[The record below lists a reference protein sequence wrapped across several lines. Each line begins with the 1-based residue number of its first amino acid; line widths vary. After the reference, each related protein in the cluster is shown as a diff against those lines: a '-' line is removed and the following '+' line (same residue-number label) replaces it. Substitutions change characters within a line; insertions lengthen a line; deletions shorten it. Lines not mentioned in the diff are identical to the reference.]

1 MKKSLRL
8 LALVLALCMSLL
20 CCPAALAAT
29 NPAAYQTVPYA
40 QATQQPSGQAITIT
54 GTPNYSAATSN
65 DTAFIFG
72 FDTADGVWYVAV
84 KKSKFEAFKT
94 AAPAQQMTLY
104 GVYAGTLDVNG
115 MPILDIQNGAVKIG
129 DTVYEIADLYTAG
142 QKTLDAQKA
151 AAAASSSKS
160 STSASSGSKS
170 TSSSKKTTTSTSSS
184 SGQKTGQMVWIPTHG
199 GKKYHSNP
207 NCSGMKGPEKVSLS
221 TAKAR
226 GFTACKKCY

>member
-1 MKKSLRL
+1 MKKQFRI
-8 LALVLALCMSLL
+8 LAAALALCLSLL
-20 CCPAALAAT
+20 CCPAAFAAVDSSSC
-29 NPAAYQTVPYA
+29 QTVPYA
-40 QATQQPSGQAITIT
+40 QATSQPLGQTIT

-84 KKSKFEAFKT
+84 QKSKFDAFKA

-115 MPILDIQNGAVKIG
+115 MPILDIQNGSVLLNG
-129 DTVYEIADLYTAG
+129 TTSDTTALYTAG
-142 QKTLDAQKA
+142 QKKLDVQKT
-151 AAAASSSKS
+151 AAAASSKK
-160 STSASSGSKS
+160 TTGSASSGQ
-170 TSSSKKTTTSTSSS
+170 TTS
-184 SGQKTGQMVWIPTHG
+184 QMVWIPTHG

-221 TAKAR
+221 TAKSR